1 MVGRHA
7 ARDRREV
14 SPAERERLRGS
25 MNEMQD
31 YFERAISERR
41 QNPRGDLI
49 SALVRPRRERA
60 MH

>member
-1 MVGRHA
+1 
-7 ARDRREV
+7 
-14 SPAERERLRGS
+14 